1 MRSALELGLVVIAT
15 VGLLAAPAGA
25 YHTHFG
31 EDLPPPD
38 PRIPHPNADAAQ
50 SAFLAELVGVGV
62 HDFESFPD
70 GQLAPIICD
79 FGGGETAIITGD
91 GEIENVYSVG
101 RFPISGSKY
110 WEVAGSFE
118 LDFANPQ
125 ASFGFYGTDIGDF
138 IGQVTLTLHKVG
150 GGTQLL
156 TVPNTVSGPNGSCLY
171 YGLVVG
177 NIAGLGIVAMV
188 HALRRGGVHVADETL
203 I

>member
-50 SAFLAELVGVGV
+50 AAFLAELVG
-62 HDFESFPD
+62 
-70 GQLAPIICD
+70 
-79 FGGGETAIITGD
+79 GGGETAIITGD

-156 TVPNTVSGPNGSCLY
+156 TVPNTVSGPNGS
-171 YGLVVG
+171 GL
-177 NIAGLGIVAMV
+177 
-188 HALRRGGVHVADETL
+188 
-203 I
+203 